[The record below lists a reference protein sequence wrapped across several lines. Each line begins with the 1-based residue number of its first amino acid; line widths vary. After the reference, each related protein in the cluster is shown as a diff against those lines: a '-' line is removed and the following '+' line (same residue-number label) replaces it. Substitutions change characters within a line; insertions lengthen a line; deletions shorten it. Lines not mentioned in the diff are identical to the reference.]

1 MENTEE
7 RNMASKSREAIPLN
21 VMSLQSKIQCYV
33 ASRMTQFSIC
43 FYKNLRVSV
52 YCNLQEC
59 NVFRDFL

>member
-1 MENTEE
+1 MVINGNLMENTEE

-52 YCNLQEC
+52 
-59 NVFRDFL
+59 

>member
-43 FYKNLRVSV
+43 FYKNLRISV
-52 YCNLQEC
+52 
-59 NVFRDFL
+59 